1 MSLGEHIPDVSVEI
15 ELQPLMNTSLLASP
29 LARLTGNKLSQ
40 YILKLALVSNN
51 PSDGME
57 TSQKMFKFP

>member
-51 PSDGME
+51 PSD
-57 TSQKMFKFP
+57 